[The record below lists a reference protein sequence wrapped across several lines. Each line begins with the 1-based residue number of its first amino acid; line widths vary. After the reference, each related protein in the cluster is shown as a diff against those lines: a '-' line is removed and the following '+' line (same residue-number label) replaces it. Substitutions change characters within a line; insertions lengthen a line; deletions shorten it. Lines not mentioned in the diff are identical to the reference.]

1 VRVPTSVQI
10 NLKTLIFL
18 VYSLGMTEVYLA
30 IYDLSMGTAQQLSA
44 MFLGPEN
51 AISCV
56 PHTGIVAYNNEYFF
70 SSSGI
75 NHQNPSSFRNS
86 NGGLQ
91 PLEVKLI
98 GKTSKTQS
106 EFETW
111 LYFGDDIPSRF
122 HGSRYK
128 LLEHN
133 CNTFSDY
140 ALRHG
145 FGFSVGVPQWILDVP
160 RKVMSSPLGM
170 MLASSMENMQP
181 FGNTAPSQPVGSN
194 SSFNPPVPTS
204 WQRNTVNNTTEPSEE
219 KMQTLSN
226 TIKNTPMLD
235 SHNNLLLS
243 KDSSSFIACVKKLQQ
258 LSLSDEQKR
267 ALDILHT
274 KFNNNKLSPSVTT
287 DTINQALGPFFSSD
301 KKETSSSNILYSLMV
316 LRVLLLQT
324 HPMDNK
330 PFDLSPFIREI
341 IQLLCSSSTMKD
353 STKSMAWCTLSNAF
367 YNACHYKAILTSSAL
382 EDLTNV
388 ALNDTINNPKSCIK
402 GIISLKQSSSTFL
415 YNLVHVI
422 SFKDTAPQ
430 DSNGA
435 TNHESTLPDWCVN
448 IVCNIA
454 QELENETDMIT
465 QQRRIIILGK
475 IMQKSSLGKELVR
488 DIGLLHDISLE
499 NVNFEKNKL
508 LVQEVVTSC
517 VD

>member
-1 VRVPTSVQI
+1 
-10 NLKTLIFL
+10 
-18 VYSLGMTEVYLA
+18 MTEVYLA

-70 SSSGI
+70 SSSGV
-75 NHQNPSSFRNS
+75 NHQNPSTFRNS

-98 GKTSKTQS
+98 GKTSKTQA
-106 EFETW
+106 EFENW
-111 LYFGDDIPSRF
+111 LYYGNDIPSRF
-122 HGSRYK
+122 HGSRYQ

-145 FGFSVGVPQWILDVP
+145 FGFNVGVPQWILDVP
-160 RKVMSSPLGM
+160 RKVMSSPLAM

-181 FGNTAPSQPVGSN
+181 FGNAASPQPMANASSSSS
-194 SSFNPPVPTS
+194 SSFNPPVPAS
-204 WQRNTVNNTTEPSEE
+204 WQQSSAVSNTTKPPEKD

-243 KDSSSFIACVKKLQQ
+243 KDSSSFIACVKKLQH
-258 LSLSDEQKR
+258 SCVSDEQKS

-274 KFNNNKLSPSVTT
+274 KFHNNKLSPMVTT
-287 DTINQALGPFFSSD
+287 DIINQALGPFFSPD
-301 KKETSSSNILYSLMV
+301 KKETTSSTTLYSLMV

-324 HPMDNK
+324 HPIDNK
-330 PFDLSPFIREI
+330 PFDLSPFIRETVH
-341 IQLLCSSSTMKD
+341 LLNSSSTMKE

-367 YNACHYKAILTSSAL
+367 YNAHHFKTITSSSAL

-388 ALNDTINNPKSCIK
+388 ALNDTISNPTSSNK

-415 YNLVHVI
+415 YNLVHVT
-422 SFKDTAPQ
+422 SFKDKVPQ
-430 DSNGA
+430 DSNG
-435 TNHESTLPDWCVN
+435 TSNESTLPDWCVN

-475 IMQKSSLGKELVR
+475 IIQKSSLGKELVR
-488 DIGLLHDISLE
+488 DIGLLYDISLE

-508 LVQEVVTSC
+508 LVQEVVTTC